1 MTTKGS
7 RQRIRKVEAMS
18 GGNPTPRSFGLA
30 GWMRHPAVLGGL
42 LVILVVVVFLP
53 ALGGGFIWDDDAYV
67 TNNPMLTATNGLQ
80 EIWLTAHTQSQYFP
94 LVYTTFRFERL
105 LWGLNPFGFHLVNVL
120 LHSLNAVLVWIVLRR
135 LLMPGAWLAAAIFA
149 LHPVQVETVAW
160 VTELKNIESLFF
172 YLLALLAWMKFV
184 DPPGP
189 PRWRYYGLA
198 LAAFLLALF
207 AKTTACTLPAAMVL
221 VMWTRGQRLGWLRA
235 LQILPFL
242 LVGFGMG
249 LVTVWWESHLGNYD
263 ESFGLSFTFLQRMLI
278 ASRAIWF
285 YADKLVW
292 PVNLTFS
299 YPRWDIN
306 VVNPLQYIPLTGC
319 IAAAVT
325 LWIWREKVGRGVIA
339 GIVFFVAALSPLLGF
354 VIEYTFHYTF
364 VADHYQ
370 YNASIGLIAIFAAAA
385 WRWLARTSYWLPF
398 QSALLLTLGMLT
410 WHQCG
415 AYRNLET
422 LWRDTIA
429 KNPSS
434 WMAHHNL
441 GIELFEQGQ
450 IDEAL
455 VQYRAAVALYPDGD
469 LERSD
474 LGLVLMEK
482 GFYAEAIQ
490 HFEKALAINPRL
502 FQAQN
507 NLALAYSS
515 LGDYDQSVSHYRK
528 ALEIDPNAVGTL
540 MNLGSLLKQQ
550 GRLDEAI
557 QCYSQAAE
565 RLPSDVEPLRRLA
578 GVQLEKGQSAQ
589 AITTCQQ
596 ALRLAPGDANLLL
609 DLGNAYFA
617 QTNYAAA
624 ADSFQKALQTEPSSA
639 GLHYNLGLMLG
650 LQGETEAE
658 RQELTEALRLKP
670 DYSEALRQLML
681 LQSRHTN

>member
-1 MTTKGS
+1 
-7 RQRIRKVEAMS
+7 
-18 GGNPTPRSFGLA
+18 
-30 GWMRHPAVLGGL
+30 MRHPAVLGGL
-42 LVILVVVVFLP
+42 LVVLVVTAYLP
-53 ALGGGFIWDDDAYV
+53 ALRGGFIWDDDAYV

-80 EIWLTAHTQSQYFP
+80 EIWFTAHTQSQYFP
-94 LVYTTFRFERL
+94 LVYTTFKYERL
-105 LWGLNPFGFHLVNVL
+105 LWGLNPLGFHLVNTL
-120 LHSLNAVLVWIVLRR
+120 LHGLNAVLVWIVLRR
-135 LLMPGAWLAAAIFA
+135 LLVPGAWLAATIFA

-160 VTELKNIESLFF
+160 ITELKNIESLFF

-184 DPPGP
+184 DSPGP
-189 PRWRYYGLA
+189 PRCRYYGLA

-207 AKTTACTLPAAMVL
+207 AKTTACTLPATMVL
-221 VMWTRGQRLGWLRA
+221 VMWMRGQRLAWFRA
-235 LQILPFL
+235 VQILPFL

-249 LVTVWWESHLGNYD
+249 LVTVWWEHHLGNYD
-263 ESFGLSFTFLQRMLI
+263 ESFGLSFSFLQRMLI

-285 YADKLVW
+285 YAGKLVW
-292 PVNLTFS
+292 PANLAFS

-306 VVNPLQYIPLTGC
+306 VMEPLLYVPVAGC
-319 IAAAVT
+319 VAAAAA
-325 LWIWREKVGRGVIA
+325 LWIWREKIGRVAIA

-370 YNASIGLIAIFAAAA
+370 YDASIGLIAIFAAVA
-385 WRWLARTSYWLPF
+385 WRWLAKTRFWWPF
-398 QSALLLTLGMLT
+398 QSVLLLTLGMLT

-429 KNPSS
+429 KNPGS

-455 VQYRAAVALYPDGD
+455 TQYRAAVALYPDGD
-469 LERSD
+469 LEQSD
-474 LGLVLMEK
+474 LGLALMEK
-482 GFYAEAIQ
+482 GFYGEAIQ
-490 HFEKALAINPRL
+490 HFEKTLAANPKL
-502 FQAQN
+502 FQAEN
-507 NLALAYSS
+507 NLALAYSD
-515 LGDYDQSVSHYRK
+515 LGDYDQAISHYRK
-528 ALEIDPNAVGTL
+528 ALQIDPNAIGTL
-540 MNLGSLLKQQ
+540 MNLGSVLKRQ

-557 QCYSQAAE
+557 ESYRQAAE
-565 RLPSDVEPLRRLA
+565 RVPTDVEPLRRLT
-578 GVQLEKGQSAQ
+578 GVLLEKGQSAQ
-589 AITTCQQ
+589 AITTGQQ
-596 ALRLAPGDANLLL
+596 ALQLAPGDANLLL

-617 QTNYAAA
+617 QTNYVAA

-650 LQGETEAE
+650 LQGKTEAE

-670 DYSEALRQLML
+670 DYSEAMRQLML